1 MGFKLNVDLE
11 TSLGPTQEL
20 YVRVESFNFNKVT
33 SEIGFQLTYWIDQK
47 HAIRFNRIYLDEPI
61 KNAVGLV
68 QERILYFPTE
78 LSDGEEIQLE
88 HYLTRQVGVEEEVDI
103 PVFETVEIKKEVPY
117 VSFDENGDEIELY
130 RTVTETH
137 QKEVGTKKEIRKVVK
152 PEMLK
157 DIYSFCYKEI
167 KEYLAQWFPED
178 KIETVK

>member
-33 SEIGFQLTYWIDQK
+33 SELGFQSTYWVDQK
-47 HAIRFNRIYLDEPI
+47 HAVRFNRLYLDEPI

-68 QERILYFPTE
+68 QERVLYFPDE
-78 LSDGEEIQLE
+78 ISDGEEIQLD
-88 HYLTRQVGVEEEVDI
+88 HYLTRQVGTEEEVDV
-103 PVFETVEIKKEVPY
+103 PVFKTVEVKKEVPY
-117 VSFDENGDEIELY
+117 VSFDENGDEIQLY
-130 RTVTETH
+130 RTITENR
-137 QKEVGTKKEIRKVVK
+137 EERVGSKKEIRRVVK
-152 PEMLK
+152 PELLS
-157 DIYSFCYKEI
+157 DIFGFCYKEI